1 MVATWLVIQVAE
13 TIFPL
18 FGFDDTPARIVVI
31 VLAVGFIP
39 AMILAWAFELTP
51 EGIKKESEVDRTQS
65 IAPHTGKKLDQ
76 MIMVVLALALG
87 YFAFDKFV
95 LSESREATLVETARQ
110 EGRSEA
116 LVESYGEK
124 SIVVLPFVN
133 MSSDEDQEYFSDG
146 ISEELLNLLSRIPE
160 LRVISRSSA
169 FSYKGK
175 DIKATEVG
183 RELNVAYILEG
194 SVRKAG
200 NRVRITAQL
209 IEARSDTHL
218 WSETYDRTLD
228 DIFQIQDELAEAVT
242 TGLKITLLGAV
253 TEPRTTD
260 PEVYSLYLQGRYFNN
275 LRDSESL
282 EKAQLAFEQALAA
295 DPNYAPAWVGLSMT
309 YQFQFRN
316 RGRSQEEGFTL
327 AMQAAKKALEID
339 DSLAIGWATLAY
351 LKRSYEWDWAGAQAA
366 IERALALEPNNANV
380 LGAAASLSNTFGD
393 NPKSIRLFE
402 QIIERDPLDLAAS
415 RALAQRYIMQ
425 DRLDEALEIF
435 HRVQTVNPEYPN
447 IEIDIG
453 KTYLLK
459 GDATRALGI
468 FENVPSGGS
477 QMLFEALAHFSL
489 NQETK
494 AQELLNKY
502 IQKHAASF
510 PFGVAI
516 IYAWRGENDLAFE
529 WLEVTYQQRH
539 EFLVFILGSPWLKNL
554 HSDPRFAGFLE
565 QMGLLEYWKVKQPVR
580 MQAVAPPAVTEVGR
594 EEDVSGAS
602 R

>member
-1 MVATWLVIQVAE
+1 MSFFDELKRRNVFRVGAAYVVATWLIIQVTE

-18 FGFDDTPARIVVI
+18 FGFGDTPARIVVI
-31 VLAVGFIP
+31 VLAIGFIP

-76 MIMVVLALALG
+76 MIMLVLVLALG

-95 LSESREATLVETARQ
+95 LSESREATLVEAARQ

-133 MSSDEDQEYFSDG
+133 MSSDQEQEYFSDG

-200 NRVRITAQL
+200 SRVRITAQL

-218 WSETYDRTLD
+218 WSQTYDRTLD
-228 DIFQIQDELAEAVT
+228 DIFQIQDELAAAVVA
-242 TGLKITLLGAV
+242 GLKITLLSAV
-253 TEPRTTD
+253 FEPRKTD
-260 PEVYSLYLQGRYFNN
+260 PEVYSLYLQGKYFIN
-275 LRDSESL
+275 LRDKESL
-282 EKAQLAFEQALAA
+282 HKAQLAFEQALAA
-295 DPNYAPAWVGLSMT
+295 DPTYAPAWIGLSMT

-316 RGRSQEEGFTL
+316 RERSQEEGFTL
-327 AMQAAKKALEID
+327 AMQAAKRGLEID

-366 IERALALEPNNANV
+366 IKKALALEPNNANV

-393 NPKSIRLFE
+393 TPKSIRLFE
-402 QIIERDPLDLAAS
+402 QIIERDPLDLGAS

-425 DRLDEALEIF
+425 GRLDEALEIF
-435 HRVQTVNPEYPN
+435 HRVQTVNPEYPD

-453 KTYLLK
+453 KTYLLM
-459 GDATRALGI
+459 GDATRTLEI
-468 FENVPSGGS
+468 FENVPSGRIKVF
-477 QMLFEALAHFSL
+477 FEALAHFSL
-489 NQETK
+489 NQETE
-494 AQELLNKY
+494 AQALLNEYLEKY
-502 IQKHAASF
+502 ATSYPH
-510 PFGVAI
+510 GVAV
-516 IYAWRGENDLAFE
+516 IYAWRGENDPAFE
-529 WLEVTYQQRH
+529 WLEKAYQQRLVV
-539 EFLVFILGSPWLKNL
+539 LVFILGNPWLKSI
-554 HSDPRFAGFLE
+554 HSDPRFPEFLE
-565 QMGLLEYWKVKQPVR
+565 KMGLLEYWKVEQP
-580 MQAVAPPAVTEVGR
+580 E
-594 EEDVSGAS
+594 
-602 R
+602 